1 MNSFFVC
8 RFIGSLLL
16 SGDGGW
22 IGLNDRKSEASF
34 MWNSA
39 KSKIK
44 FSSWAKNEPNNYN
57 AKCNIEN
64 CVVMSKGNGKW
75 SDVICNAFYPFV
87 CESAKRNGKFCILTT
102 AAEK

>member
-1 MNSFFVC
+1 
-8 RFIGSLLL
+8 
-16 SGDGGW
+16 
-22 IGLNDRKSEASF
+22 

-44 FSSWAKNEPNNYN
+44 FSSWAKHEPNNYN

-87 CESAKRNGKFCILTT
+87 CESAKRNGKFCILSRKTKILDLIWFRNRFI
-102 AAEK
+102 E